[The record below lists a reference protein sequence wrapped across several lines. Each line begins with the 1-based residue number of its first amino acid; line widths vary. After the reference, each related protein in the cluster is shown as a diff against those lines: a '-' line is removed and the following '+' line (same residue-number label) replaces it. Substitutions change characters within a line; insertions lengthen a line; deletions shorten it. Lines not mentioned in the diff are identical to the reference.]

1 MALVTF
7 TGGARSGKSSAAQ
20 RLAQSRAAEG
30 SPVTVV
36 VFGRTS
42 SDAEFADRI
51 ARHKAQR
58 PQGFETV
65 EVLDPRGWPERVP
78 LDSLMVI
85 DCLGTLLGL
94 CMEFCYR
101 NDDLGDAPAE
111 GLPDG
116 YAECVSDVFDRCVD
130 FIIARPGDCIVVTNE
145 VGDGIV
151 PAYASA
157 RLFRDL
163 LGIANRRLVRASDAA
178 CLCVAGSLI
187 DLTACPADVRWPED

>member
-20 RLAQSRAAEG
+20 RLAEAKAAEG
-30 SPVTVV
+30 MTVTVV
-36 VFGRTS
+36 VFGRAS
-42 SDAEFADRI
+42 SDPEFADRI
-51 ARHKAQR
+51 ARHKYAR
-58 PQGFETV
+58 PAGFETI
-65 EVLDPRGWPERVP
+65 EIIDPRELPERVP
-78 LDSLMVI
+78 HGSLMAV
-85 DCLGTLLGL
+85 DCMGTLLGQ
-94 CMEFCYR
+94 CMEYCYPEP
-101 NDDLGDAPAE
+101 DLSGAPAI

-116 YAECVSDVFDRCVD
+116 YDECVSELFDRCVD
-130 FIIARPGDCIVVTNE
+130 FIISRPGDCIVVTNE

-163 LGIANRRLVRASDAA
+163 LGIANRRLVKASDAA
-178 CLCVAGSLI
+178 YLCVAGKLI